1 MFSFKIF
8 TTYSLFQLYFN
19 FLSKCLNANHME
31 IINNYETIKSVY
43 ISWGIYFRWII
54 KINVLV
60 VVAFEA
66 LLGANGQN
74 LFFKLTI

>member
-19 FLSKCLNANHME
+19 FLSKCLNANNME